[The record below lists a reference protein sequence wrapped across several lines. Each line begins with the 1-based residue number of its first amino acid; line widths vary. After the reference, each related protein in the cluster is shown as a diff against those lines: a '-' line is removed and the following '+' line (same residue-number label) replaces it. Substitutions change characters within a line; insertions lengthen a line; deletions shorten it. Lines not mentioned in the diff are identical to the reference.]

1 MKYSPTNYEEPPE
14 DDYDEALILEA
25 EEEAYM
31 RKYHSDIDEDELI
44 NIEEDYER
52 MRESE
57 ELDRMYDD
65 YMDRVIHRDW
75 QGQSMDRD
83 RFEDDLFVP
92 DYETLARVTYGM
104 SEEEIQ
110 KIFYPEKTKEPK
122 KKEKD
127 ADKPIEPTPLDDV
140 PF

>member
-1 MKYSPTNYEEPPE
+1 
-14 DDYDEALILEA
+14 
-25 EEEAYM
+25 
-31 RKYHSDIDEDELI
+31 
-44 NIEEDYER
+44 
-52 MRESE
+52 
-57 ELDRMYDD
+57 
-65 YMDRVIHRDW
+65 
-75 QGQSMDRD
+75 MDRD

-110 KIFYPEKTKEPK
+110 KIFYPEKTKTKDPK

>member
-1 MKYSPTNYEEPPE
+1 MKYCSTHCEEPPE

-31 RKYHSDIDEDELI
+31 RKYHSDVDEDELL

-65 YMDRVIHRDW
+65 YMDRVVHRDW
-75 QGQSMDRD
+75 QG
-83 RFEDDLFVP
+83 
-92 DYETLARVTYGM
+92 
-104 SEEEIQ
+104 
-110 KIFYPEKTKEPK
+110 
-122 KKEKD
+122 
-127 ADKPIEPTPLDDV
+127 
-140 PF
+140 

>member
-31 RKYHSDIDEDELI
+31 RKYHSDIDEDELL

-75 QGQSMDRD
+75 QG
-83 RFEDDLFVP
+83 
-92 DYETLARVTYGM
+92 
-104 SEEEIQ
+104 
-110 KIFYPEKTKEPK
+110 
-122 KKEKD
+122 
-127 ADKPIEPTPLDDV
+127 
-140 PF
+140 

>member
-1 MKYSPTNYEEPPE
+1 MTYSPSNREEPPE

-31 RKYHSDIDEDELI
+31 RKYHSDVDEDELL

-65 YMDRVIHRDW
+65 YMDRVVHRDW
-75 QGQSMDRD
+75 QG
-83 RFEDDLFVP
+83 
-92 DYETLARVTYGM
+92 
-104 SEEEIQ
+104 
-110 KIFYPEKTKEPK
+110 
-122 KKEKD
+122 
-127 ADKPIEPTPLDDV
+127 
-140 PF
+140 